1 MALRAAEK
9 AELSAI
15 ELILNV
21 QRVPGPNGCRIS
33 MDAVKFNALR
43 YIVWQRVI

>member
-15 ELILNV
+15 EPIRNV
-21 QRVPGPNGCRIS
+21 QRVPGPTGCRIL
-33 MDAVKFNALR
+33 MDVVKFNTLR
-43 YIVWQRVI
+43 FILWQRVI